1 MKTIGL
7 TGGIGSGKSTV
18 SAYLKELGAGVID
31 ADKIGHRVL
40 EDARV
45 KKELIASFGIR
56 ILDESGRINR
66 KKLGGIVFGTDK
78 EPLLLLNRLTHPGIR
93 VILEDELESYR
104 RQGVKVAIVE
114 APLLVEA
121 GFTSLVDEIW
131 VTIAPE
137 EVIMKRLKSKSGLS
151 DTQIMNRI
159 HSQLPAEERNK
170 HADTIIDT
178 DVTFIEL
185 KERVNDLWRNFAQS
199 Y

>member
-1 MKTIGL
+1 MKIIGL

-40 EDARV
+40 EDALV

-56 ILDESGRINR
+56 ILDKSGRINR

-93 VILEDELESYR
+93 VILNEELESYR

-114 APLLVEA
+114 VPLLVEA

-159 HSQLPAEERNK
+159 HSQQPAKERNK
-170 HADTIIDT
+170 HADIIIDT
-178 DVTFIEL
+178 DVTFINL
-185 KERVNDLWRNFAQS
+185 KERVNDLWRKLARS
-199 Y
+199 